1 MGYLIWRPRSD
12 VKTAT
17 TLVLAWAL
25 AATCLVG
32 ASAAAN
38 PERRDIH
45 GYVADIESGEA
56 LPYATVAVTGMG
68 RGAHT
73 NPDGYFVIVD
83 VPARAC
89 TLEVTYIGYH
99 TGSVP
104 VGEHALGPEGLKIE
118 LRVQAVGV
126 GETVVAAERQYEI
139 WKPAEE
145 VSQITLSPRQ
155 LDFLPA
161 LGENDVFRSLQ
172 LLPGISGA
180 SEGSSGLYVRGGTP
194 DQNLILFDGM
204 TVYHIDHFF
213 GLFSAFNA
221 DAIKDI
227 QVYKGGFPAKYG
239 GRLSSVVE
247 LTGKTGDAN
256 ELRVAGAVNL
266 LSARLLMEA
275 PLWGMGSW
283 VVSLRR
289 SYTDIIESGL
299 YQTLFDLSDQE
310 SSGPAAPQFGRGSR
324 RLQTQEVNPLFY
336 FYDLSTKASISPTPR
351 DFLSLSLYSGRDN
364 LDKSRSLEGL
374 GLRGAGGGTTT
385 SATGTRVEDNLTDW
399 GNLGVSVKWGRQW
412 HSRLFTNLLVS
423 SSVYSSEYARN
434 SAFEGQAA
442 EGAAG
447 FRSAAQYEE
456 DNEVRD
462 TSLRLDGEWQVHA
475 AHKISTGL
483 AMTAL
488 TAEYTATFGDT
499 IDRLDVAS
507 QGRQMA
513 VYLQDEWSPIS
524 TLEIT
529 AGVRGTHHDQTDS
542 VYVAPRLS
550 AAWYLTDRVKVKG
563 AWGQYYQFV
572 NNISSENILQG
583 RGDFW
588 LVADEN
594 MQPGSSEHRIVGLSY
609 ETDDILLEVEGY
621 DKDLEG
627 LVEFSRRAGRRL
639 PADYLGS
646 FFFGEGS
653 ARGVEFLA
661 QKKRGP
667 VSGWISYT
675 LGQVRQRFPNLND
688 GETFAADHDRRH
700 EVKWVGSC
708 ERGPWRYG
716 ATWVYASGGAYT
728 APESYYAIDL
738 IDGNSLSFVHVGERN
753 ASRLPAYH
761 RMDVSVSRAFE
772 AEEFDW
778 RAGVSIF
785 NLYGR
790 SNIQGLE
797 YDFEVTP
804 AVATDVALLG
814 FTPTIFVKAQFR

>member
-1 MGYLIWRPRSD
+1 MMSAL
-12 VKTAT
+12 KTAM
-17 TLVLAWAL
+17 TLALAWAL
-25 AATCLVG
+25 VGACLPG
-32 ASAAAN
+32 ASAAAGA
-38 PERRDIH
+38 EHRDIH
-45 GYVADIESGEA
+45 GYVADMGSGEA
-56 LPYATVAVTGMG
+56 LPYATVAVAGLG

-83 VPARAC
+83 APARAC

-99 TGSVP
+99 PRSVP
-104 VGEHALGPEGLKIE
+104 VSGQAPGPAGLKIE

-126 GETVVAAERQYEI
+126 NETVVAAERRYEI

-204 TVYHIDHFF
+204 TVYHVDHFF
-213 GLFSAFNA
+213 GMFSAFNA

-247 LTGKTGDAN
+247 LTGKTGDVN
-256 ELRVAGAVNL
+256 ELRVAGAANL

-299 YQTLFDLSDQE
+299 YQTLFDLSGQE
-310 SSGPAAPQFGRGSR
+310 SSGAAAPQFGRGSR
-324 RLQTQEVNPLFY
+324 RLQTQEMSPLFY
-336 FYDLSTKASISPTPR
+336 FYDLSSKASISPTPR

-364 LDKSRSLEGL
+364 LDKSRSLG
-374 GLRGAGGGTTT
+374 GMGFRGAGA
-385 SATGTRVEDNLTDW
+385 ATGTRSEDNATDW
-399 GNLGVSVKWGRQW
+399 GNLGASVRWGRQW
-412 HSRLFTNLLVS
+412 HSRLFTNLLAS
-423 SSVYSSEYARN
+423 SSVYSSEYARQ
-434 SAFEGQAA
+434 STFEGQAQ

-447 FRSAAQYEE
+447 FRSAANYGE

-462 TSLRLDGEWQVHA
+462 TSLRLDAEWQAHA
-475 AHKISTGL
+475 NHKISTGL
-483 AMTAL
+483 AMTGL
-488 TAEYTATFGDT
+488 KAEYAATFGDT
-499 IDRLDVAS
+499 IDRLDVESRA
-507 QGRQMA
+507 RQLA
-513 VYLQDEWSPIS
+513 AYLQDEWHPIS
-524 TLEIT
+524 TLAIT
-529 AGVRGTHHDQTDS
+529 AGVRATHHDQTDS

-550 AAWYLTDRVKVKG
+550 GAWHLTDKLKVKG

-594 MQPGSSEHRIVGLSY
+594 MQPGASEHRIAGVSY
-609 ETDDILLEVEGY
+609 ETDGILLEVEGY

-667 VSGWISYT
+667 ASGWISYT
-675 LGQVRQRFPNLND
+675 LGKVRQRYPTLNN
-688 GETFAADHDRRH
+688 GEEFAADHDRRH
-700 EVKWVGSC
+700 EVKWVGSYK
-708 ERGPWRYG
+708 RGPWRYG
-716 ATWVYASGGAYT
+716 ATWVYASGAAYT

-778 RAGVSIF
+778 SAGVSIF

-790 SNIQGLE
+790 GNVQGRE

-804 AVATDVALLG
+804 AVATDVTMLG